1 MEPVIAGVVSALFA
15 WLAPR
20 TRLAQMLTDDPA
32 GDELKI
38 HVGRI
43 PPIGGIGIGI
53 GLVPALV
60 SLGDPKI
67 AIGAAGAL
75 ALGIV
80 DDARTIKPAVRLAV
94 EVLIGVVVAMS
105 PLVGGPWS
113 QLLVAGGVVVMINAV
128 NLFDGLDG
136 LAGGATAVTAATVGL
151 LTGSPLAWA
160 LAAALVG
167 FLIFNWH
174 PASVFLGDGG
184 AYLVAT
190 MLVAVIG
197 VTADDGL
204 SIAALL
210 GAGGVV
216 LVDLVV
222 TVLRRR
228 ASGRPLFEGDRSHSY
243 DQLADRGIPVRRIAM
258 LAMAL
263 QAVLCA
269 AIALGWLVAPGVA
282 LMAAVLGN
290 LLLVVVAGA
299 GGFLSAQPQS

>member
-1 MEPVIAGVVSALFA
+1 MIAGVVSTLFA

-20 TRLAQMLTDDPA
+20 TRLAQLLTDDPA

-43 PPIGGIGIGI
+43 PPIGGIGIGL

-60 SLGDPKI
+60 SLGDLQI

-80 DDARTIKPAVRLAV
+80 DDARTIRPKVRLAV
-94 EVLIGVVVAMS
+94 EILIGVVVAMS

-113 QLLVAGGVVVMINAV
+113 KLLVAAGVVVMINAV

-136 LAGGATAVTAATVGL
+136 LAGGVTGVTAAAVGL
-151 LTGSPLAWA
+151 LTGSSLAWA
-160 LAAALVG
+160 LAVALVG

-190 MLVAVIG
+190 VLVAVIG
-197 VTADDGL
+197 ATAEDEL

-243 DQLADRGIPVRRIAM
+243 DQLSDRGIPVRRIAI
-258 LAMAL
+258 LAIAL

-269 AIALGWLVAPGVA
+269 AIALGWLVGPGVA
-282 LMAAVLGN
+282 VMAAVLGN
-290 LLLVVVAGA
+290 LFLVVIAAV
-299 GGFLSAQPQS
+299 GGLISAQPSS